1 MPSDLAV
8 HVDAEESLRTFVLGT
23 YEQRLDGLTVW
34 KLAADLDR
42 YTAVIEAT
50 RPDVVVETGSKFG
63 GSARWFERQGLD
75 VVTVDVD
82 GESSRRARQVCE
94 RTTWVVGDS
103 TDPTVVD
110 RVARLVAG
118 RRVMVSLDSEHAA
131 PHVAAEIAAYGPLV
145 TPGCYLV
152 VEDGVFDLARD
163 RQVQRRGGTRIPAEG
178 GPLRAIGDVLA
189 GDPGWERDEAV
200 ERMHRVSHHPAGW
213 WVRRG

>member
-1 MPSDLAV
+1 MVIDLAIHADV
-8 HVDAEESLRTFVLGT
+8 NASLQTFALGT

-42 YTAVIEAT
+42 YATIIAAT
-50 RPDVVVETGSKFG
+50 RPDVVVETGTKFG
-63 GSARWFERQGLD
+63 GSARWFEHQSLD

-94 RTTWVVGDS
+94 RTTWIVGDS
-103 TDPTVVD
+103 TDPAVVD

-152 VEDGVFDLARD
+152 VEDGIFDLTRD

-178 GPLRAIGDVLA
+178 GPLQAIGDVLA
-189 GDPGWERDEAV
+189 GDPAWERDEAV
-200 ERMHRVSHHPAGW
+200 ERMHLVSHHPAGW